1 MSRILEERLK
11 GYNAETAE
19 GEFDALREILQEVIL
34 SGLSDTDFF
43 NLAVFQGGTCL
54 RLIHGL
60 RRFSEDLDFVL
71 LAAQPRFD
79 WSAYE
84 KKINARCNLYGFE
97 PEFLNKENQV
107 NSVKKMLVKQGS
119 LSDLVSFTHTQDPR
133 RKIRIRLDIDVNPPS
148 GLSSETSFLDFPLP
162 YRLHIPTIN
171 CLFAGKCHALLCRQY
186 TKGRDLFDFQWFVS
200 KHVEPDLEYLK
211 STLIQSG
218 PWEGND
224 INVTPSWLKL
234 ALIERISSLDWN
246 AAKDDI
252 FRFLP
257 EREVETVL
265 LWSRDFF
272 LSRIEKLFTYSSNG
286 R

>member
-54 RLIHGL
+54 RLVHGL
-60 RRFSEDLDFVL
+60 RRFSEDLDFVML
-71 LAAQPRFD
+71 DAHPRFD
-79 WSAYE
+79 WSTYE
-84 KKINARCNLYGFE
+84 KKIVNRCNLYGFE
-97 PEFLNKENQV
+97 PEFLNKDNQIS
-107 NSVKKMLVKQGS
+107 SVKKMLVRQGS
-119 LSDLVSFTHTQDPR
+119 LSDLISFTHTQDPR
-133 RKIRIRLDIDVNPPS
+133 RKIRIRLEIDVNPPE

-162 YRLHIPTIN
+162 YRLQIPTIN
-171 CLFAGKCHALLCRQY
+171 CLFARKCHALLCRQY

-200 KHVEPDLEYLK
+200 KHVKPDLEYLE
-211 STLIQSG
+211 STLIQTG
-218 PWEGND
+218 PWEDSD
-224 INVTPSWLKL
+224 IHVTPSWLKS

-252 FRFLP
+252 LRFLP

-272 LSRIEKLFTYSSNG
+272 LSRIDKLYSYSSDG
-286 R
+286 